1 MTGPETIY
9 VQYSSLIG
17 QLIRKL
23 NVLNRE
29 QKVCYG
35 LTLSQCYTIE
45 TLGQRGNRN
54 MKELSHDMGVSIS
67 SMTRVVDVLVRDD
80 ILTRQENPNDRR
92 EVRITL
98 TEKGLDLFAKLK
110 QCSETYS
117 KAILDLIPREKRQMV
132 LKSLELTIE
141 AINQVKL
148 TCCLP
153 HQGASR

>member
-1 MTGPETIY
+1 MSRDTIY

-45 TLGQRGNRN
+45 ILGQKENQT
-54 MKELSHDMGVSIS
+54 MKELSHDMGVSLS
-67 SMTRVVDVLVRDD
+67 SMTRVVDVLVRDR
-80 ILTRQENPNDRR
+80 ILARQENPDDRR

-98 TEKGLDLFAKLK
+98 TKKGKELYTKLNR
-110 QCSETYS
+110 CSETYT
-117 KAILDLIPREKRQMV
+117 KAILDFIPKGKQGTVMESLQLIIRAV
-132 LKSLELTIE
+132 D
-141 AINQVKL
+141 QVKQGCCSL
-148 TCCLP
+148 TKVE
-153 HQGASR
+153 S